1 MKKLIFLL
9 FFFVIFFSCNR
20 RSNSNNKILAFFLLQ
35 LADNASYIIPLYSY
49 PQGQYQS
56 QWEALYNLQTLKQVF
71 VVVNPNNGPGS
82 SSDPNYLNA
91 ITILKLKKFKVIGY
105 VSTSYAVR
113 NIAFVK
119 NDINQWFLLY
129 GLDNVDGIFLDEVS
143 NDNLNYSYYQNLYN
157 YIKSFGNKEV
167 VLNPGTNVDL
177 NFFRIADKII
187 VFENSQSS
195 FETFVYNNYLSVDS
209 YKVCTI
215 VYSVP
220 PNKVSFVISKILQ
233 NNSKC
238 YYILDKDN
246 VTGYFYLSPYL
257 D

>member
-1 MKKLIFLL
+1 MEKLIFLL
-9 FFFVIFFSCNR
+9 FFFVIFFSCDK

-56 QWEALYNLQTLKQVF
+56 LWEALYNLQTLKQVF
-71 VVVNPNNGPGS
+71 VVVNPINGPGN

-91 ITILKLKKFKVIGY
+91 ITKLKLKKFKVIGY

-113 NIAFVK
+113 NIAFVQ

-177 NFFRIADKII
+177 NFFHIADKII
-187 VFENSQSS
+187 DLKTPNQASKPLFTTTIYQLIH
-195 FETFVYNNYLSVDS
+195 TKFVLLYIACPQNE
-209 YKVCTI
+209 
-215 VYSVP
+215 
-220 PNKVSFVISKILQ
+220 VSFVISKILQ